1 VTECTHCRKRYENEV
16 RFCPVDG
23 FAVVPVTEHREPW
36 VGRLLMGQ
44 FQIQAVCGQGA
55 TGTVYRASQVG
66 MERQVAVKVL
76 RADLLKDPDVIKRF
90 VREARAGAKI
100 SHPNIATVHMVGQ
113 TEDGVPFIVMEYI
126 DGRSL
131 SALLDKGR
139 RLGLGKIVHLSSQIA
154 AALTEAHAQ
163 GIVHRDLK
171 PENILVSERRGQP
184 EVVKLVDFGI
194 AKILV
199 SYAPGEDAISRMGT
213 VFGTPHYIAPE
224 QASGQAVDGRAD
236 LYSLGCIIYQ
246 MATGRVP
253 FDGQAGLQ
261 VLLSQVR
268 DPVTDPREHNP
279 KLSDELAGLILGL
292 LEKDPAARPQT
303 AKEVRATLL
312 AIGSGAEKASARD
325 DRRAEPD
332 DDDSDADAETATD
345 GSDDDGPSLD
355 AWASGPHDDVLP
367 PERPRNPPVSARRP
381 ASGKANLPKS
391 GRRGDGAARN
401 PPRSGRPVSAARPRQ
416 VEPESPPSR
425 RPREIIDDDRESVG
439 EPFHKRHATPLLGVL
454 GAIALGLLFGVM
466 YAQMRTPPA
475 VTPAPVPPSVP
486 AAVTPPV
493 PLTNRPSSAP
503 RPAAPLA
510 RPPVVAKPGVVPSTP
525 VSAAAPT
532 IPATT
537 SLPAT
542 SPAPAPVPT
551 AAPAPVPAPAPAAVP
566 TVVAPQPADK
576 PTDKSDKPTD
586 KSDKPTDKSDKPT
599 DKPDKPADKPA
610 DKPTDKSDKPADK
623 PDKPA
628 DKPADKPTD
637 KPDKPADK
645 PADKPVDKPTD
656 EPAVESDPYGGLK

>member
-1 VTECTHCRKRYENEV
+1 M

-131 SALLDKGR
+131 SALLEKGR

-303 AKEVRATLL
+303 AKEVRAALL
-312 AIGSGAEKASARD
+312 AIGSGAEKASTRD
-325 DRRAEPD
+325 DRRADSD
-332 DDDSDADAETATD
+332 DDDDEDDLTAD

-355 AWASGPHDDVLP
+355 AWASGPHDDAQP

-401 PPRSGRPVSAARPRQ
+401 PPRSGRPVSAARPRH
-416 VEPESPPSR
+416 VEPESPSLR
-425 RPREIIDDDRESVG
+425 RPREIIDDDHERVG

-475 VTPAPVPPSVP
+475 TTPAAVPSPVP

-510 RPPVVAKPGVVPSTP
+510 RPPAVAKPGVVPSTP

-542 SPAPAPVPT
+542 SPAAAPAPMAAPAPAAPT
-551 AAPAPVPAPAPAAVP
+551 AAPAPA
-566 TVVAPQPADK
+566 VVAPQPADK
-576 PTDKSDKPTD
+576 SADKSADKPADKSADKPADKLADKPVDKSDKLT
-586 KSDKPTDKSDKPT
+586 
-599 DKPDKPADKPA
+599 DKPADKPA
-610 DKPTDKSDKPADK
+610 DKPVDKSDKPTDKSADK
-623 PDKPA
+623 PADKSDKPTDKPA

-637 KPDKPADK
+637 KPADK
-645 PADKPVDKPTD
+645 PADKPTD
-656 EPAVESDPYGGLK
+656 EPAAESDPYGGLK